1 MFDVVFTLTAKW
13 VRKDLLV
20 DLKYNSGVLWYI
32 IMTRVVLDFIDV
44 EV

>member
-1 MFDVVFTLTAKW
+1 MFDVVFTLTDKW